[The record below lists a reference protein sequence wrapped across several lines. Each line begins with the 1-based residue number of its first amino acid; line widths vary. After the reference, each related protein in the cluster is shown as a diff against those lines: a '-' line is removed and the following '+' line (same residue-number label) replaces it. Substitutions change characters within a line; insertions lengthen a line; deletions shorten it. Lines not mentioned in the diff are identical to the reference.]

1 MKLSISR
8 IIYISAILLLSA
20 CTHVQHNGN
29 GEAKMGNDI
38 EIILSKILRHPDFE
52 KYIHPEENG
61 RLPIKIV
68 TTEEIGTHLSLS
80 QYGEKVIFLESI
92 SEAGNSPS
100 IQIESFE
107 IEKNKANFS
116 ILYPIEGIRIKG
128 VAELN
133 NNNWIFS
140 DFRIIER

>member
-1 MKLSISR
+1 
-8 IIYISAILLLSA
+8 
-20 CTHVQHNGN
+20 
-29 GEAKMGNDI
+29 MGNDI
-38 EIILSKILRHPDFE
+38 EIILSKILGHPDFE

-80 QYGEKVIFLESI
+80 Q
-92 SEAGNSPS
+92 
-100 IQIESFE
+100 ESFE